1 MAEKE
6 DVFYENINMNTKKS
20 NVDDLIHNK
29 KLYFDDVIQNT
40 VLHIQNNKML
50 DILGMSEMEMCIE
63 ILSDLSEKLREMDSL
78 LDNENILNGLQEV
91 NDELSSLFKKF
102 GTLCFEQLLCIC
114 FGNHHE
120 IATNEPSK
128 YDLLKKYFHP
138 TGYKVVVKR
147 EHSKNKKGE
156 EIIDEDTR
164 NLDCFD
170 IYDMH
175 KQFHMKVYGL
185 KVYVYDTKTK
195 KELMIFGT
203 MDDVMIE
210 YLNNEYLKEH
220 LFHIR
225 RNVPKEFNE
234 PKELNES
241 DNEVFNTFLQF
252 LNLKDLLICKNCTD
266 VYNKF
271 AGCLYQY
278 NNIHQKS
285 ISQNIKVFLSED
297 MYSKRNIL
305 MCILMKTNNL
315 ENLHLAYLLYDILS
329 NDVNGN
335 VDTEEQTILFDSFT
349 WKMKRLFKKAMKK
362 TIDYANDL
370 SNIDLNKISFE
381 QQICLLKASDVV
393 KEKAIAKLREM
404 KSKSEDSGTKP
415 RQFLEGLLKIPFK
428 IYKREPILEWME
440 QSKTMFKQLTRI
452 EMENPSI
459 KQKQPTSMEIVNYL
473 DAQTQEKSKED
484 ELNILKYFLL
494 NADKTVLTQNI
505 KKLNILLKKHGLK
518 KIKIHSSKEMLREE
532 CNKYIDICD
541 TNNSLL
547 KDTIHIFKM
556 QQDKDVDVEKLNKN
570 MNNIKEYMTTVKTTL
585 DDAVYG
591 HDNAKKQIEK
601 IIGQWINGEQDGY
614 CFGFEGPPGVGKTSL
629 AKKGLSNCLKDE
641 KGEGRPFSFIAMGGD
656 SNGSTLHGHNYTYVS
671 STWGSI
677 VQIIMDK
684 KCMNPIIF
692 IDEVDKI
699 SRTEHG
705 KEIIGI
711 LTHLLDPTQNDTFQ
725 DKYFAGIDLDLSK
738 ALFILSYND
747 PDAIDSIL
755 LDRVHRIKF
764 NSLSVEEK
772 IVICKKHLLP
782 EMFLKMGL
790 TDVIEFPEET
800 IKFIIDEYTCEAGV
814 RKLKEQLFDIVG
826 EINLRILKRED
837 TNKCKCLPIKIR
849 IEDVKNIY
857 FKDKKPI
864 ILRTVSGYSQIGYIN
879 GMYATVLGNGGVLPI
894 HAKYFPCDTFLQ
906 LKLTGLQQEV
916 MRESMNVALTVAW
929 DLTDASVQRDLR
941 EKYDK
946 DGNRTGINIHT
957 GDNAVSKDG
966 PSGGC
971 AITIVIYSLLN
982 QIAIKPEIGV
992 TGEIQMSGEVTAIGG
1007 LSHKIQGSLKQGVKV
1022 FLYPKENKRDF
1033 DAFYEK
1039 YGTDEKLNGITFH
1052 AIDHVREALDIVLVK

>member
-6 DVFYENINMNTKKS
+6 DVFYENINMNTKKAS
-20 NVDDLIHNK
+20 VDDLIHNK

-78 LDNENILNGLQEV
+78 VDNENILNGLQEI

-114 FGNHHE
+114 FGNLHE
-120 IATNEPSK
+120 IATSEPFK

-175 KQFHMKVYGL
+175 KQFHIKVYGL
-185 KVYVYDTKTK
+185 KVYIYDTKSK

-220 LFHIR
+220 LYHIR
-225 RNVPKEFNE
+225 KNVPKE
-234 PKELNES
+234 L

-252 LNLKDLLICKNCTD
+252 LNLKDLLICKTCTD

-278 NNIHQKS
+278 NNLHQKS

-305 MCILMKTNNL
+305 MSILMKSNNL

-349 WKMKRLFKKAMKK
+349 WKMKKLFKKAMKK
-362 TIDYANDL
+362 TIDYATDL
-370 SNIDLNKISFE
+370 SNIDLTKISFE
-381 QQICLLKASDVV
+381 QQICLMKATDVV
-393 KEKAIAKLREM
+393 KEKAISKLREM

-415 RQFLEGLLKIPFK
+415 RQYLEGLLKIPFK
-428 IYKREPILEWME
+428 IYKREPILECME
-440 QSKTMFKQLTRI
+440 HSKTMFKQLTKSQENQTKYTTSI
-452 EMENPSI
+452 EIM
-459 KQKQPTSMEIVNYL
+459 NYL
-473 DAQTQEKSKED
+473 NSQTQEKVNED
-484 ELNILKYFLL
+484 DVNILKQFLL
-494 NADKTVLTQNI
+494 NMDKTILMQNM
-505 KKLNILLKKHGLK
+505 KKLNIILKKNGLK
-518 KIKIHSSKEMLREE
+518 KIKIHSSKEILREE
-532 CNKYIDICD
+532 CNKYIDICS
-541 TNNSLL
+541 TNNSML
-547 KDTIHIFKM
+547 KDTIHIFKI
-556 QQDKDVDVEKLNKN
+556 QQDKEVNVDKLNKN
-570 MNNIKEYMTTVKTTL
+570 MNNIKEYITNVKSTL

-677 VQIIMDK
+677 VQILMDK

-699 SRTEHG
+699 SRTENG

-711 LTHLLDPTQNDTFQ
+711 LTHLLDPTQNDSFQ

-782 EMFLKMGL
+782 EICLKMGL
-790 TDVIEFPEET
+790 INVIEFPEET

-814 RKLKEQLFDIVG
+814 RKLKEQLFDIIG
-826 EINLRILKRED
+826 EINLRILKRENMD
-837 TNKCKCLPIKIR
+837 ECNQEIPIKIH
-849 IEDVKNIY
+849 IKDVQNVY

-864 ILRTVSGYSQIGYIN
+864 LLRTVSNDSQIGYIN

-929 DLTDASVQRDLR
+929 GLTDASVQRELR

-946 DGNRTGINIHT
+946 DGNRNGINIHT

-982 QIAIKPEIGV
+982 NFAIKPEIGV

-1007 LSHKIQGSLKQGVKV
+1007 LTNKIQGSLKQGVKV

-1033 DAFYEK
+1033 EMFYEK

-1052 AIDHVREALDIVLVK
+1052 AIEHVSEALDIVIDK

>member
-6 DVFYENINMNTKKS
+6 DVFYENINMNTKKAS
-20 NVDDLIHNK
+20 VDDLIHNK

-78 LDNENILNGLQEV
+78 VDNENILNGLQEV

-114 FGNHHE
+114 FGNLHE
-120 IATNEPSK
+120 IAINEPSK

-156 EIIDEDTR
+156 EIIDDEDTR

-175 KQFHMKVYGL
+175 KQFHIKVYGL
-185 KVYVYDTKTK
+185 KVYIYDTKSK

-225 RNVPKEFNE
+225 RNMPKEFNE
-234 PKELNES
+234 L
-241 DNEVFNTFLQF
+241 DNEAFEMFIQF

-271 AGCLYQY
+271 AGCLHQY
-278 NNIHQKS
+278 NNLHQKS
-285 ISQNIKVFLSED
+285 VSQNIKVFLSED

-362 TIDYANDL
+362 TMDYASDL

-381 QQICLLKASDVV
+381 QQICLLKASDIV

-428 IYKREPILEWME
+428 IYKREPILEWMD
-440 QSKTMFKQLTRI
+440 QSKTIFKQLI
-452 EMENPSI
+452 KMETSNQTQNSFI
-459 KQKQPTSMEIVNYL
+459 KSKQTTSMEIMNYL
-473 DAQTQEKSKED
+473 DAQTQEKLKED

-532 CNKYIDICD
+532 CNKYIDICA

-677 VQIIMDK
+677 VQILMDK

-699 SRTEHG
+699 SRTENG

-772 IVICKKHLLP
+772 MVICKKHLLP

-790 TDVIEFPEET
+790 IDVIEFPEET

-837 TNKCKCLPIKIR
+837 IQTTQIPMKIC

-929 DLTDASVQRDLR
+929 DLTDVSVQRDLR

-1007 LSHKIQGSLKQGVKV
+1007 LAHKIQGSLKQGVKI

-1039 YGTDEKLNGITFH
+1039 YGTDKKLNGITFH
-1052 AIDHVREALDIVLVK
+1052 AIEHVSEALDIVLVK

>member
-1 MAEKE
+1 MEEKE
-6 DVFYENINMNTKKS
+6 DVFYENINMKKLS
-20 NVDDLIHNK
+20 VDDLIYNK
-29 KLYFDDVIQNT
+29 KLYFYDVIQNT

-63 ILSDLSEKLREMDSL
+63 ILSDLSEKLREMDL
-78 LDNENILNGLQEV
+78 LQDNEEILNGLQEV
-91 NDELSSLFKKF
+91 NDELSSLFKKY
-102 GTLCFEQLLCIC
+102 GTLYFEQLLCIC
-114 FGNHHE
+114 FGNNHE
-120 IATNEPSK
+120 IATESSK

-138 TGYKVVVKR
+138 TGYKVVIKR

-156 EIIDEDTR
+156 EIVDEDIH

-170 IYDMH
+170 VYDVY
-175 KQFHMKVYGL
+175 KQFHMKVYGI
-185 KVYVYDTKTK
+185 KIYIYDAKSK
-195 KELMIFGT
+195 KELMLFGT
-203 MDDVMIE
+203 MNDVIME

-225 RNVPKEFNE
+225 KNVPKEFNE
-234 PKELNES
+234 F
-241 DNEVFNTFLQF
+241 DNEVFDTFLQF

-271 AGCLYQY
+271 AGFLHQY
-278 NNIHQKS
+278 NNFHQKS
-285 ISQNIKVFLSED
+285 VSQNIKVFLSED
-297 MYSKRNIL
+297 MYSKRNML
-305 MCILMKTNNL
+305 MCILMNAKNL

-362 TIDYANDL
+362 TIDYANNL
-370 SNIDLNKISFE
+370 SSIDLNKISFE
-381 QQICLLKASDVV
+381 QQICLMKASDIV

-428 IYKREPILEWME
+428 IYKREPILDWME
-440 QSKTMFKQLTRI
+440 QSKNIFKQLTK
-452 EMENPSI
+452 MENSKSCTSI
-459 KQKQPTSMEIVNYL
+459 EIINYL
-473 DAQTQEKSKED
+473 DSQTQDKLIED

-494 NADKTVLTQNI
+494 NADKSMLMQNV
-505 KKLNILLKKHGLK
+505 KKLNILLKKYGFK
-518 KIKIHSSKEMLREE
+518 KIKIHSNKEILREE
-532 CNKYIDICD
+532 CNKYTDICS
-541 TNNSLL
+541 TNNLLL

-556 QQDKDVDVEKLNKN
+556 QQDKDVNVEKLNKN

-585 DDAVYG
+585 DDAIYG
-591 HDNAKKQIEK
+591 HDIAKKQIEK

-641 KGEGRPFSFIAMGGD
+641 NGEGRPFSFIAIGGD

-671 STWGSI
+671 SMWGSI
-677 VQIIMDK
+677 VQILMDK

-711 LTHLLDPTQNDTFQ
+711 LTHLLDPAQNDTFQ

-747 PDAIDSIL
+747 SDAIDSIL

-772 IVICKKHLLP
+772 MVICKKHLLP
-782 EMFLKMGL
+782 EICLKMGL

-826 EINLRILKRED
+826 EINLCILKREC
-837 TNKCKCLPIKIR
+837 TRKMPIKIC
-849 IEDVKNIY
+849 IEDVKNVY

-864 ILRTVSGYSQIGYIN
+864 LLRTVSDCSQIGYIN

-906 LKLTGLQQEV
+906 LKLTGLQEEV

-946 DGNRTGINIHT
+946 DGNRNGINIHT

-982 QIAIKPEIGV
+982 KIAIKPEIGV

-1039 YGTDEKLNGITFH
+1039 YGTDKKLNGITFH
-1052 AIDHVREALDIVLVK
+1052 AIEHVREALDIVLVK